1 MSTKERFIKHY
12 QNGFMPWV
20 HENPDFNLVEI
31 VENWPIKVCNVLEV
45 GCGTGIDAIWLSQQG
60 FQTTAFDLSP
70 IAIEIARENAIKH
83 KAEVD
88 FQICDFV
95 NDELKSNEYGLVFD
109 RGVFHGIETEEERKK
124 FAERI
129 SYVLEEN
136 GLWLSFIGSAD
147 GVKTNPGPPLRTAA
161 EVVSAVEPYFKILAI
176 QASYFG
182 NEQKSPS
189 KIWVCLMR
197 KR

>member
-1 MSTKERFIKHY
+1 MSAKEKFIKHY

-20 HENPDFNLVEI
+20 HEKPDFNLVEI
-31 VENWPIKVCNVLEV
+31 VENWPIKSCNALEV
-45 GCGTGIDAIWLSQQG
+45 GCGTGIDSIWLSQQG
-60 FQTTAFDLSP
+60 FQTSAIDFSP
-70 IAIEIARENAIKH
+70 IAIDMANENAIKH

-88 FQICDFV
+88 FQICDFI
-95 NDELKSNEYGLVFD
+95 NDKLKVNEYGLVFD
-109 RGVFHGIETEEERKK
+109 RGVFHGFEEDERQK
-124 FAERI
+124 FVKRI

-136 GLWLSFIGSAD
+136 GLWLSFIKSAD
-147 GVKTNPGPPLRTAA
+147 GDKIKTNSHYRTAS

-182 NEQKSPS
+182 NEQKMSA